1 VDAEERVDRAYWEKR
16 SAPGL
21 LKAVDI
27 VSQIVREPRLTWNRG
42 HVAMGS
48 GGYNFCWFYPRRGDN
63 CHLEVRLKS
72 DQRDQAVA
80 SLQAAGVDAAPNQA
94 EFITFNISVSA
105 IDKHSQELK
114 EVLEQA
120 EEWSRR

>member
-1 VDAEERVDRAYWEKR
+1 
-16 SAPGL
+16 
-21 LKAVDI
+21 
-27 VSQIVREPRLTWNRG
+27 
-42 HVAMGS
+42 
-48 GGYNFCWFYPRRGDN
+48 
-63 CHLEVRLKS
+63 LEVRLKS

-80 SLQAAGVDAAPNQA
+80 LLQAAGVDAAPNQT

-114 EVLEQA
+114 EVLEEA